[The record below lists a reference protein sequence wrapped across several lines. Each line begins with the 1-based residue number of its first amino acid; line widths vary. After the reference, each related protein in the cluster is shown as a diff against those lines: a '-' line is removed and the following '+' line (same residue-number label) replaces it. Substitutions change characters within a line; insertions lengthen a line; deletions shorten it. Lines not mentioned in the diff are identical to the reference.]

1 MNSALIATPPS
12 RLGAIAR
19 YLAGTGC
26 ALWLLV
32 MVLQPDVGISAPLPW
47 MGLLWFLKIGSGLA
61 LLQSVLFLLSRI
73 QQLQMLPL
81 WLLLAGSGIVGS
93 ALLTPLYWLL
103 GEGLMQTVLGF
114 QGSLGDMG
122 TLGNQAG
129 FGWSALV
136 EEFGD
141 LVGPVS
147 ASWML
152 ICWPRLP
159 GLLPPLMTLPADR
172 DPAQEA
178 ILPDAA
184 EPAAQAAR
192 PAWRDALPSELGDDI
207 IAVSSELQ
215 YLRVWTLR
223 GTALIL
229 GALQEV
235 ENAEGAA
242 GIRVHRS
249 WWVHAN
255 HVRSVRR
262 RADALVCTMS
272 DGLEV
277 PVSRRRK
284 ADVLARF
291 GDTARFRSTSPEAP

>member
-1 MNSALIATPPS
+1 MNSPLHGTSPS
-12 RLGAIAR
+12 RQGTIAR

-32 MVLQPDVGISAPLPW
+32 MVLQPNVGFSAPLHW
-47 MGLLWFLKIGSGLA
+47 MGLLWFLKIASGLA
-61 LLQSVLFLLSRI
+61 LLQCVLYLLSRI
-73 QQLQMLPL
+73 QQFQTLPL

-114 QGSLGDMG
+114 QANLDDMD
-122 TLGNQAG
+122 TLGTQAG
-129 FGWSALV
+129 FGWSALLQ
-136 EEFGD
+136 EFGD

-152 ICWPRLP
+152 ISWPRLP
-159 GLLPPLMTLPADR
+159 GLLPPLMGLPNDLSTSK
-172 DPAQEA
+172 DGIVPALA
-178 ILPDAA
+178 VA
-184 EPAAQAAR
+184 AAQGAR

-215 YLRVWTLR
+215 YLRVWTSR
-223 GTALIL
+223 GSALIL
-229 GALQEV
+229 GALQNV
-235 ENAEGAA
+235 EDAEGAA

-291 GDTARFRSTSPEAP
+291 GDSARFKSTAPEAP

>member
-1 MNSALIATPPS
+1 MNSPLHGTSPS
-12 RLGAIAR
+12 RQGTIAR

-32 MVLQPDVGISAPLPW
+32 MVLQPNVGFSAPLHW
-47 MGLLWFLKIGSGLA
+47 MGLLWFLKIASGLA
-61 LLQSVLFLLSRI
+61 LLQCVLYLLSRI
-73 QQLQMLPL
+73 QQFQTLPL

-114 QGSLGDMG
+114 QANLDDMD
-122 TLGNQAG
+122 TLGTQAG
-129 FGWSALV
+129 FGWSALLQ
-136 EEFGD
+136 EFGD

-152 ICWPRLP
+152 ISWPRLP
-159 GLLPPLMTLPADR
+159 GLLPPLMGLPNDQSTSK
-172 DPAQEA
+172 DGIVPALA
-178 ILPDAA
+178 VA
-184 EPAAQAAR
+184 AAQGAR

-215 YLRVWTLR
+215 YLRVWTSR

-229 GALQEV
+229 GALQDV
-235 ENAEGAA
+235 ENAEGSA

-249 WWVHAN
+249 WWVHAK

-262 RADALVCTMS
+262 RGDALVCTMG

-284 ADVLARF
+284 ADVLIRF
-291 GDTARFRSTSPEAP
+291 GDTARFKSTSPSAP